1 MVDIIT
7 TKMPVKW
14 QIINGVKY
22 PINDGMTSQPFKKNI
37 WRDTPN
43 EHCSLNPVFTYGG
56 KEWTEYGELSFEE
69 AKKYIGKTKPRGEH
83 LLIQEICPQI
93 ITLGKKIAAT
103 QIQRTWRYYKY
114 ERGVEIERKLA
125 NIYKKVNEEVFDT
138 KVVEQWKHM
147 PKRKGKRSHQEWS
160 ATRGKIIKPLMFK
173 GNVQVKRFNGNDGDM
188 RWMKTEKRDGTHTI
202 RSYFSQMIVNFFE
215 KGLPFNN
222 EFWMVDNEKS
232 EYYPKLGSMLKKVVK
247 SISKEGKY
255 QIIHRGSPI
264 VLDTSHLRG
273 IKMIQRE
280 YELRE

>member
-1 MVDIIT
+1 
-7 TKMPVKW
+7 MPANW

-22 PINDGMTSQPFKKNI
+22 PMNDGMHFQKNI

-43 EHCSLNPVFTYGG
+43 EKYSLSPVFTYGG
-56 KEWTEYGELSFEE
+56 KEWTECGELSFEE
-69 AKKYIGKTKPRGEH
+69 AKKYIEKTKPHVDH
-83 LLIQEICPQI
+83 LLIQEICPHI

-125 NIYKKVNEEVFDT
+125 NIYKKINEEVFDT

-147 PKRKGKRSHQEWS
+147 PKRKGKRSCQEWS
-160 ATRGKIIKPLMFK
+160 ATRGKIIKPLMFN
-173 GNVQVKRFNGNDGDM
+173 GNVQVKRFNGNRGDM

-202 RSYFSQMIVNFFE
+202 RSYFSQIIVNYFE
-215 KGLPFNN
+215 KNLVFNN
-222 EFWMVDNEKS
+222 EFWMIDNEVS
-232 EYYPKLGSMLKKVVK
+232 DNYAKLGSMLKKAVK
-247 SISKEGKY
+247 SISTEGKY

-264 VLDTSHLRG
+264 ILYTSHLRG